1 MEILKNIASSLT
13 DGFTNGAQEQAGG
26 GVKGSNSIVQE
37 VITVLVWIVG
47 IASVIVI
54 IYGGIL
60 FTTSAGDSGK
70 VKKGKDAILYGIVGL
85 IIAILAYVI
94 VGFIFQNIGIK

>member
-1 MEILKNIASSLT
+1 MNSLMKIASALN
-13 DGFTNGAQEQAGG
+13 DGFNGAQEQSGG
-26 GVKGSNSIVQE
+26 GVKGSDALVKD
-37 VITVLVWIVG
+37 VITILVWIVG

-85 IIAILAYVI
+85 LIAILAYVI
-94 VGFIFQNIGIK
+94 VGFVFQNIGVR

>member
-1 MEILKNIASSLT
+1 MNTLKELASALEE
-13 DGFTNGAQEQAGG
+13 GFDGAQTQGGG
-26 GVKGSNSIVQE
+26 GVKSSDTLVKD
-37 VITVLVWIVG
+37 VITKLVWIVG

-85 IIAILAYVI
+85 VIAILAYVI
-94 VGFIFQNIGIK
+94 VGFIFENIGIK

>member
-1 MEILKNIASSLT
+1 MNTLKELASALK
-13 DGFTNGAQEQAGG
+13 DGFDGAQEQGGG
-26 GVKGSNSIVQE
+26 GVKGSDTLVKD
-37 VITVLVWIVG
+37 VITTLVWIVG

-85 IIAILAYVI
+85 LIAILAYVI
-94 VGFIFQNIGIK
+94 VGFVFQNIGVK